1 MLGTVLATI
10 VMVLVCKP
18 ILFSLL
24 NTTAIVASAPGA
36 MGSSGKVGT
45 VQPQLAEAEEKLKE
59 VESTLAKKEAA
70 LKEV

>member
-1 MLGTVLATI
+1 M

-36 MGSSGKVGT
+36 IGSSGKVGT
-45 VQPQLAEAEEKLKE
+45 VQPQLAEADEMIKG
-59 VESTLAKKEAA
+59 T
-70 LKEV
+70 